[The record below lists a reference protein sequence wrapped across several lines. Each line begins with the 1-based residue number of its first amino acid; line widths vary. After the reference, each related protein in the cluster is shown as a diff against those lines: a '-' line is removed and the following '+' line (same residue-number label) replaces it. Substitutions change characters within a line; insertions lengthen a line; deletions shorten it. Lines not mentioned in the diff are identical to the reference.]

1 MELPGWGMSM
11 VCVSPVTR
19 RSGAPDYFKKRVGR
33 VKRHAASNSGCN
45 PALLAIQ
52 IRFFHS
58 PFRKIRF
65 SSPCTNIAP
74 F

>member
-1 MELPGWGMSM
+1 MGLPGWGMSM
-11 VCVSPVTR
+11 VCVSPVTP
-19 RSGAPDYFKKRVGR
+19 RSGAPDYFRKPVSR
-33 VKRHAASNSGCN
+33 VKRYAASNFGCN

-52 IRFFHS
+52 IRLFHS

-65 SSPCTNIAP
+65 SSPCTSIAP